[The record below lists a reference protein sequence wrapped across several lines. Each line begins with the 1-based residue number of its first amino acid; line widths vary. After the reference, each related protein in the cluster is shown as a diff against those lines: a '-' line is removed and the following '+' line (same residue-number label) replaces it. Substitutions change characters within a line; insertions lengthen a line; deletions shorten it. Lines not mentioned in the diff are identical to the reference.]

1 MPIKLPQSTS
11 PAEIEKV
18 VSILGPK
25 VTGLSITDAK
35 KIDSRLFEE
44 DTIHTCM
51 FIGLIESYDGKI
63 KLTTSAGR
71 EYHKAADVGNK
82 KSILRERLRQIPI
95 YDRTIE
101 YFYHGENFTPT
112 KVDIA
117 AYWHENFLNEL
128 EEMSE
133 DDLTNAAIF
142 FIRFLEFAD
151 LGQYVQAGR
160 GRDTHSRL
168 DQVKV
173 AEYITSAEATPETIK
188 KYQEEVSKEAPKEE
202 NPNQI
207 NQETFSQISSSS
219 AVLSSSN
226 IRAIQRLQ
234 FELTDKELDSPG
246 AKKLILDMLDRFEK
260 ENTVLKAKVESYKD
274 VEKTAAILESEVR
287 SLTKLNLLKTS
298 VNSIGG
304 VILGMSLSLTQSIQ
318 QYVAAGLGIAL
329 IIISIALRDQ
339 PENPGKE

>member
-1 MPIKLPQSTS
+1 MATRLPQRTS
-11 PAEIEKV
+11 PTEIEKV
-18 VSILGPK
+18 ISILGPK
-25 VTGLSITDAK
+25 VTGLSVADAK
-35 KIDSRLFEE
+35 KIDSNLFEE
-44 DTIHTCM
+44 NTIHTCM
-51 FIGLIESYDGKI
+51 FVGLIESYDGKI
-63 KLTTSAGR
+63 KLTSSAGR
-71 EYHKAADVGNK
+71 DYHKASDIGGK
-82 KSILRERLRQIPI
+82 KSILRERIRQIPI

-117 AYWHENFLNEL
+117 AYWHENYLNEL

-133 DDLTNAAIF
+133 EDLTNAAIF

-188 KYQEEVSKEAPKEE
+188 KYQEEVSRETPKEDSS
-202 NPNQI
+202 NQI
-207 NQETFSQISSSS
+207 NQETLSQISSSS
-219 AVLSSSN
+219 GVLSSSN

-260 ENTVLKAKVESYKD
+260 ENTVLKARVESNKEI
-274 VEKTAAILESEVR
+274 EKKAAILETEIR

-304 VILGMSLSLTQSIQ
+304 VILGMSLSLNQPIQ

-329 IIISIALRDQ
+329 IIIRVALRDQ
-339 PENPGKE
+339 PENIG